1 MSMTRRFLSEDNE
14 TLSIDVPFF
23 LPGAEPISGSEPK
36 LAGDASLSPREAA
49 RDEHEKTIKHTMPD
63 DQHGD
68 FV

>member
-14 TLSIDVPFF
+14 TRSIN

-49 RDEHEKTIKHTMPD
+49 CDEHEKTIKHTMPD